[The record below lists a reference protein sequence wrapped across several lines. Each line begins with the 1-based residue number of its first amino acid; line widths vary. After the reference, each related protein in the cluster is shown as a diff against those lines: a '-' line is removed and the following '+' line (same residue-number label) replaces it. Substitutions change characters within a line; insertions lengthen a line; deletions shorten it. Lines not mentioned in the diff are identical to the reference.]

1 MRPPDAGAFSRE
13 TALADIILPHALPS
27 ALDGRDG
34 LKLLSLD
41 CFDTL
46 LWRDTH
52 APSDLFGVLPETT
65 VPQRIWAEQRAR
77 NASALRRKRFEVSID
92 EIYRELLPNAGR
104 DERASAV
111 GHELGAEALHCFAF
125 APTVELMRTAK
136 SRGLKIVI
144 VSDTYLDAG
153 QLRGLIAAAAG
164 NDVVDLIDAFF
175 CSSVYGLSKSEGL
188 YKHVLAETGIAPQA
202 ILHIGDNRKAD
213 VDGVAPFGVHTLH
226 LKQFA
231 EPTEQRLRLEAAV
244 SAMLHPHAAGV
255 ATTHQPHRAAI
266 ASAEPAIADPAEAFG
281 FSALGP
287 VLHGF
292 DRWLGDE
299 AAALQARHGGKVHY
313 LFLMRD
319 GHLPRLVHQAG
330 GKEAAGHS
338 IEISRFTAIAASF
351 DSEEAVERYLQLE
364 LNGDLT
370 AMMKQFLLPPS
381 EISMVLKELP
391 AQNKLPAFLKAI
403 RNPARMRRIV
413 KNSRA
418 FADRLAQ
425 HVRSIVNP
433 AKGDTL
439 MLVDLGYNGTV
450 QNEVEPVL
458 KRLLGVEVAGRYLLL
473 REQFRTGFDKKGLI
487 DPAHYD
493 ANTLEALSRNVA
505 VLEQTCTAA
514 QGSVIDYQAD
524 GTPIRRENSIKGR
537 QSAIRD
543 RIQAGCVR
551 FVHAERDAILR
562 ASAPD
567 AVTMWRRNAASVLA
581 RLMFLPMAHELAL
594 VSEFEHDVN
603 LGVDDTVPLF
613 DTAIAKRG
621 LRQRGL
627 FYMKGAERMYLPA
640 ELQGEGLSLK
650 LALLASQRFGLA
662 LKYADFVDQT
672 ISLPVIVAD
681 GRNVTTG
688 SVTATPTHDGYY
700 LAPIPIDD
708 CRFSVGLQFGQL
720 FDWLQIESATF
731 MPVKEFLSD
740 TPKSGVEIA
749 ALPSLEG
756 MEQTAPNLFRCD
768 DAFGF
773 MMVPPPPREDDQPMM
788 LAVVFRPIVTRETA
802 PTPAAQGALVSATA

>member
-1 MRPPDAGAFSRE
+1 MRPPDADAFSRE

-34 LKLLSLD
+34 IKMLSLD

-46 LWRDTH
+46 LWRDCH
-52 APSDLFGVLPETT
+52 APSDLFGLLPGTT
-65 VPQRIWAEQRAR
+65 VAQRIWAEQRAR
-77 NASALRRKRFEVSID
+77 NASALRRQCFEVGIED
-92 EIYRELLPNAGR
+92 IYRELLPNGGVA
-104 DERASAV
+104 ERAIAV
-111 GHELGAEALHCFAF
+111 EHELNAEALHCFAF
-125 APTVELMRTAK
+125 APTVALMREAK
-136 SRGLKIVI
+136 RRGLQVII
-144 VSDTYLDAG
+144 VSDTYLDAA

-164 NDVVDLIDAFF
+164 EEVASLIDRFF
-175 CSSVYGLSKSEGL
+175 CSSVYGKSKGEGL
-188 YKHVLAETGIAPQA
+188 YKHVLAEVGVAPQA
-202 ILHIGDNRKAD
+202 ILHIGDNKRAD
-213 VDGVAPFGVHTLH
+213 VDGVAPFGVNTLH
-226 LKQFA
+226 LKQFGETA
-231 EPTEQRLRLEAAV
+231 EQRLRLEAAV
-244 SAMLHPHAAGV
+244 SAMLHPHASQI
-255 ATTHQPHRAAI
+255 ATTHQPHRATLA
-266 ASAEPAIADPAEAFG
+266 AAEPAITDQAEAFG
-281 FSALGP
+281 FSTLGP

-292 DRWLGDE
+292 DNWLAGE
-299 AAALQARHGGKVHY
+299 AAALEAQHGGKVHH

-319 GHLPRLVHQAG
+319 GHLPLLVHR
-330 GKEAAGHS
+330 AAGKDAGHA

-351 DSEEAVERYLQLE
+351 DKEQAVENYLQRE
-364 LNGDLT
+364 LSSDLD
-370 AMMKQFLLPPS
+370 AMMKQFLLSPS
-381 EISMVLKELP
+381 EIAMINKELP
-391 AQNKLPAFLKAI
+391 AQGKLGAFLKAI

-418 FADRLAQ
+418 FADRIAQ
-425 HVRSIVNP
+425 HIRSVVNP

-450 QNEVEPVL
+450 QNEIEPVL
-458 KRLLGVEVAGRYLLL
+458 KRLLGVQVAGRYLLL

-487 DPAHYD
+487 DPTHYD

-514 QGSVIDYQAD
+514 QGSVIDYQSD

-551 FVHAERDAILR
+551 FVHAQHDTILR

-567 AVTMWRRNAASVLA
+567 GVTMWRRAAAAVLT
-581 RLMFLPMAHELAL
+581 RLMYLPMEHELAL

-613 DTAIAKRG
+613 DQVVAKRG

-662 LKYADFVDQT
+662 LKYADFVDKT
-672 ISLPVIVAD
+672 ISLPVIIAD

-688 SVTATPTHDGYY
+688 TITATPTHDGYY

-720 FDWLQIESATF
+720 FDWLQVESATF

-740 TPKSGVEIA
+740 TPKAGVEIP

-756 MEQTAPNLFRCD
+756 MEQTAPHLFKCD
-768 DAFGF
+768 DEYSF
-773 MMVPPPPREDDQPMM
+773 MMVPPPPRTGDQPMM
-788 LAVVFRPIVTRETA
+788 LAVVFRPIVNREAA
-802 PTPAAQGALVSATA
+802 PAPATHNALVGAAA

>member
-1 MRPPDAGAFSRE
+1 MQGAFSRE
-13 TALADIILPHALPS
+13 TALTDSILPHALAG
-27 ALDGRDG
+27 ALNGRDG
-34 LKLLSLD
+34 IKLLSLD

-52 APSDLFGVLPETT
+52 APSDLFGLLPETT

-77 NASALRRKRFEVSID
+77 NASALRRQRFEVAIE
-92 EIYRELLPNAGR
+92 EIYRELLPNASVADR
-104 DERASAV
+104 KAAV
-111 GHELGAEALHCFAF
+111 QHELDAEALHCFAF
-125 APTVELMRTAK
+125 APTVALMREAK
-136 SRGLKIVI
+136 SRGLEVII
-144 VSDTYLDAG
+144 VSDTYLDAK

-164 NDVVDLIDAFF
+164 EDVAGLIDRFF
-175 CSSVYGLSKSEGL
+175 CSSVYGQSKSEGL
-188 YKHVLAETGIAPQA
+188 YKQVLAEVGVRAHE
-202 ILHIGDNRKAD
+202 ILHIGDNKRAD

-231 EPTEQRLRLEAAV
+231 EATEQRLRLESAV
-244 SAMLHPHAAGV
+244 SAMLHPIAADI
-255 ATTHQPHRAAI
+255 ATAHQPHRAAL
-266 ASAEPAIADPAEAFG
+266 ASAEPAITDPAEAFG
-281 FSALGP
+281 FATLGP

-292 DRWLGDE
+292 DRWLGAE

-319 GHLPRLVHQAG
+319 GHLPLLVHQA
-330 GKEAAGHS
+330 AGNNAVGHA
-338 IEISRFTAIAASF
+338 IEISRFTATAASF
-351 DSEEAVERYLQLE
+351 VNEAAVETYLQRE
-364 LNGDLT
+364 LSSDLDT
-370 AMMKQFLLPPS
+370 MMKQFLFSPS
-381 EISMVLKELP
+381 EIAMVNKDLP
-391 AQNKLPAFLKAI
+391 VQGKLGAFLKAI
-403 RNPARMRRIV
+403 RNPARAKRIV

-425 HVRSIVNP
+425 HIRSTVNP

-439 MLVDLGYNGTV
+439 MLVDLGYNGSV
-450 QNEVEPVL
+450 QNEIEPVL
-458 KRLLGVEVAGRYLLL
+458 KRLLGVKVAGRYLLL
-473 REQFRTGFDKKGLI
+473 REQFRMGFDKKGLI

-493 ANTLEALSRNVA
+493 ANTLEAMSRNVA

-514 QGSVIDYQAD
+514 QGSVVDYQAD
-524 GTPIRRENSIKGR
+524 GTPIRRLNSIKGR

-551 FVHAERDAILR
+551 FAHVQHEAILR
-562 ASAPD
+562 TSAPD
-567 AVTMWRRNAASVLA
+567 SVAMWRRAAASVLG
-581 RLMFLPMAHELAL
+581 RLMYLPMAHELAL

-613 DTAIAKRG
+613 DTAVAKRG

-681 GRNVTTG
+681 GTNVTTG
-688 SVTATPTHDGYY
+688 NITATPTHDGYY

-720 FDWLQIESATF
+720 FDWVQIESATF

-740 TPKSGVEIA
+740 TPKGGMEFTAS
-749 ALPSLEG
+749 PSLEG
-756 MEQTAPNLFRCD
+756 MQQTAPHLFRCD
-768 DAFGF
+768 DEYSF
-773 MMVPPPPREDDQPMM
+773 MMVPPPPRQGDQAMM
-788 LAVVFRPIVTRETA
+788 LAIVFRPIVTREATPA
-802 PTPAAQGALVSATA
+802 PTTHNALLAAGASA